1 MKSSGSTATIFGSKT
16 AQEGE
21 NNYNSRRRARYP
33 IIKLLNGPIMK
44 NSQYAL
50 HNTLT

>member
-1 MKSSGSTATIFGSKT
+1 MKPSGSTATIFGSKT
-16 AQEGE
+16 TQQGQ

-33 IIKLLNGPIMK
+33 IIKLLNGPIMI

-50 HNTLT
+50 HKTLK